1 MSNRG
6 PAKNAPKRKL
16 PFVQLDVFTTK
27 ALEGNQ
33 LAVFPDATG
42 LSTNQMQDLAREMNF
57 SESTFVLDRATD
69 KDSAVNVRIFTV
81 GEELPFAGHPT
92 LGTAYA
98 LRKPRQREVVLKL
111 KAGKIPV
118 TFEETNGKVFGEMTQ
133 RDPEIG
139 SIHDKAAV
147 ARACGVPLEE
157 FDPDLPIQTVSTG
170 VPFGMVPLRSLDV
183 IKKLNFS
190 FAQVASY

>member
-16 PFVQLDVFTTK
+16 PFVQLDVFTSK

-57 SESTFVLDRATD
+57 CETTFIVPRNGKAG
-69 KDSAVNVRIFTV
+69 KDSAIKVRIFTV
-81 GEELPFAGHPT
+81 AEELPFAGHPT
-92 LGTAYA
+92 LGTAYL
-98 LRKPRQREVVLKL
+98 LRKPRQAEVVLDL

-118 TFEETNGKVFGEMTQ
+118 TFEETNGLLFGEMTQ
-133 RDPEIG
+133 RDPE
-139 SIHDKAAV
+139 
-147 ARACGVPLEE
+147 
-157 FDPDLPIQTVSTG
+157 
-170 VPFGMVPLRSLDV
+170 
-183 IKKLNFS
+183 
-190 FAQVASY
+190 